1 MKHFTQ
7 SAALLL
13 AGLLCLSFAACSSDD
28 NSTLDNDNDNKNTT
42 VVTTVTPSEENPP
55 EVTTE
60 STTTATPTTT
70 KTPTTDAPDAPVSP
84 DDQRPDVLP
93 SALYTMVINA
103 ENAVFSFEDP
113 DENFS
118 CTLSKYGSLI
128 EYYEVNSEGTYEQY
142 YDLSTHTTYYFD
154 EGKWHKLQDEEEVAS
169 FEQLLNEL
177 ILGPYCDIFV
187 DANYSKYDSSF
198 KKYYFDD
205 SLLDP
210 QNGTITAY
218 LAYPYDG
225 DAQVY
230 FFQKQIVDRAWV
242 TYAFTAESEYQVE
255 LPKIN

>member
-1 MKHFTQ
+1 MKKTL
-7 SAALLL
+7 ALLL
-13 AGLLCLSFAACSSDD
+13 AGLLCLSFAACNSGS
-28 NSTLDNDNDNKNTT
+28 STLDDDNDDEKTT
-42 VVTTVTPSEENPP
+42 A
-55 EVTTE
+55 
-60 STTTATPTTT
+60 STTAATPTTT
-70 KTPTTDAPDAPVSP
+70 QSPSTDAPVSP
-84 DDQRPDVLP
+84 NDQRPDVLP
-93 SALYTMVINA
+93 SELYSMVINA
-103 ENAVFSFEDP
+103 KNAVFSFEDP

-118 CTLSKYGSLI
+118 CTLSKYGSLV

-218 LAYPYDG
+218 LAYPSEG

-242 TYAFTAESEYQVE
+242 TYAFTMESQYQVE
-255 LPKIN
+255 LPKVN